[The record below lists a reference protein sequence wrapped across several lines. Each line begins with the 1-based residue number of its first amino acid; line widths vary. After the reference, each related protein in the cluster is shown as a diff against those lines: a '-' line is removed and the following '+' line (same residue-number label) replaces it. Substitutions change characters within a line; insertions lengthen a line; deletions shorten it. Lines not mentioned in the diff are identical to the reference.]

1 MAEREEPR
9 VSGTTD
15 HQRDQERR
23 FAALY
28 QAYYRPI
35 LAYAVRRVA
44 PAEDAADVVA
54 DVFTTAW
61 RRIDQVP
68 GAPAD
73 RLWLY
78 GVAQRVV
85 AGRRRS
91 ARRLFHLTA
100 RLRADAGTWP
110 LDQPGPGQPGSG
122 QLGLDQ
128 PGLRDAM
135 SDRVVAALDRLSGR
149 EREAVQLVLW
159 EELSHA
165 DAAQV
170 LGCSANAVAIRVHRA
185 KTRLR
190 RELSATERPATR
202 RAGTEPGTERPGTKR
217 TGTEPGTE
225 LPGAKLIGTER
236 PGTERP
242 GTAMH
247 DRRPAPESTPTHA
260 WMNRS

>member
-110 LDQPGPGQPGSG
+110 LGQPGPGQPGPGQPGSG

-202 RAGTEPGTERPGTKR
+202 RAGTEPGTELPGT
-217 TGTEPGTE
+217 
-225 LPGAKLIGTER
+225 KLIGTER